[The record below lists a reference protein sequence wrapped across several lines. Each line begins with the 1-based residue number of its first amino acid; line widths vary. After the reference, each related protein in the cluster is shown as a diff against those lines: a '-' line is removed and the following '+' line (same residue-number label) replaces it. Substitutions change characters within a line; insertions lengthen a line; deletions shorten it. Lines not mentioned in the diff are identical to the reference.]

1 MSTTHN
7 IAVYNVTEYARDH
20 PGGADALREVGGIDA
35 TSAYEDV
42 GHSEDAREI
51 MHSFLVGVLQG
62 ASEDKA
68 TSKKRNVQ
76 VVRRQTTAT
85 PKRKEGDTMMRLEL
99 AAFATGTIIIVYFT
113 RHFNITL
120 PGSSAHGGPFTQGF
134 LLAATTCAAIGL
146 MGYRQM
152 SKAIFGGQ
160 DFTSFPA
167 HVHGKV
173 STASLEDTYR
183 PVGFL
188 KPTEYQKLRLA
199 KKEELAKDIYRFV
212 FALPSAGM
220 VLGLPI
226 GQHVAIRGEVGDHV
240 VTRSYTP
247 VSNNWDLGRLEL
259 VIRCYPDGELTGG
272 HLQQLQLGDN
282 AEFRGPKGAMRYRKG
297 MTKRIGM
304 IAGGAYDIGS

>member
-1 MSTTHN
+1 
-7 IAVYNVTEYARDH
+7 
-20 PGGADALREVGGIDA
+20 
-35 TSAYEDV
+35 
-42 GHSEDAREI
+42 

-62 ASEDKA
+62 TSGDEAA
-68 TSKKRNVQ
+68 TTKKQSVK
-76 VVRRQTTAT
+76 VLRRQTSSS
-85 PKRKEGDTMMRLEL
+85 PKQKDGTTMMRLEL

-113 RHFNITL
+113 RHLNITL

-134 LLAATTCAAIGL
+134 LLAAATCAAVGI

-160 DFTSFPA
+160 DFTSYSA

-173 STASLEDTYR
+173 STASLEDTFR
-183 PVGFL
+183 PAGFL
-188 KPTEYQKLRLA
+188 KPSEYQKLRLA

-240 VTRSYTP
+240 VARSYTP

-272 HLQQLQLGDN
+272 HLQKLQVGDST
-282 AEFRGPKGAMRYRKG
+282 EFRGPKGAMRYRKG
-297 MTKRIGM
+297 MCKHIGM
-304 IAGGAYDIGS
+304 VAGGTGITPM